1 MLSVLVALTGPAQA
15 QTERP
20 ADDPHQAVAEFLPSC
35 APRFAQI
42 DARVAEAGVGDAE
55 TAAECV
61 ALVESTQPDAN
72 GATHWGQQAFY
83 LSPGIS
89 AADGAVI
96 EGRLEMQRKKENQR
110 LYDVRLTWRQGDG
123 EKMNDAV
130 GERQNVWHIE

>member
-1 MLSVLVALTGPAQA
+1 MGLSPAGSTSLSRVPRLVSFPYFRVYSLFISVTRAIVLTGEPIYCSQ
-15 QTERP
+15 ENP
-20 ADDPHQAVAEFLPSC
+20 N
-35 APRFAQI
+35 
-42 DARVAEAGVGDAE
+42 E
-55 TAAECV
+55 TD
-61 ALVESTQPDAN
+61 VELTTAPDAN

-123 EKMNDAV
+123 DTMNDAV

>member
-1 MLSVLVALTGPAQA
+1 MYSLFISVTRAIVLTGEPFTCSQ
-15 QTERP
+15 ENP
-20 ADDPHQAVAEFLPSC
+20 N
-35 APRFAQI
+35 
-42 DARVAEAGVGDAE
+42 E
-55 TAAECV
+55 TD
-61 ALVESTQPDAN
+61 VELTTAPDAN

-123 EKMNDAV
+123 EKMNDSV